1 MTRLDWSYP
10 FLSLLILTL
19 IATISPSSRAEHAG
33 YGGFGGGYGPVGG
46 QPNALSAATCMP
58 GRPNYGLPPT
68 PIPPQPAAKQGQE
81 GVQVDTGSKDEME
94 AQRTGGTGEGG
105 VGSSDGTSGKCE
117 GGMCGTTE
125 EGKDGGGPV
134 AAKTPKAR
142 SEQKAKAEEKAKTSG
157 VDLAKVRG
165 AFRACLECHGPDT
178 DRPYFLD
185 DATPINSARI
195 IAVMESGGKSKTMQ
209 EQIKALKALPQSD
222 KDALRVWAK
231 SEGKTLSKF

>member
-33 YGGFGGGYGPVGG
+33 YGGFGGGVGPVGA
-46 QPNALSAATCMP
+46 QPNALSAATCMQ

-68 PIPPQPAAKQGQE
+68 PVPPQPAAKQSQE
-81 GVQVDTGSKDEME
+81 GGGGNDQQATEGGGGGGSGGDSS
-94 AQRTGGTGEGG
+94 AGGTGQDARSGDA
-105 VGSSDGTSGKCE
+105 GS
-117 GGMCGTTE
+117 TE
-125 EGKDGGGPV
+125 KDGGGPV

-142 SEQKAKAEEKAKTSG
+142 SEQKAKVEEKAKTSG
-157 VDLAKVRG
+157 VDLAKVRS

-178 DRPYFLD
+178 DRPYFLED
-185 DATPINSARI
+185 GTPINSARI

-209 EQIKALKALPQSD
+209 EQIKALKAIPQSE